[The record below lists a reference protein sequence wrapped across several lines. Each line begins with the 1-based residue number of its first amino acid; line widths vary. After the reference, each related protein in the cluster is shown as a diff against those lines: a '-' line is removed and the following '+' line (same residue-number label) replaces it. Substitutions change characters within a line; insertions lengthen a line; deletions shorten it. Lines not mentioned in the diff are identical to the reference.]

1 MSFDVDPMCEECL
14 TRRPDVVVM
23 PDPFTTALYPE
34 ETDHRQIPLCP
45 PCATARF
52 EES

>member
-1 MSFDVDPMCEECL
+1 MAKKKACETCGTKDKTVETMLDPM
-14 TRRPDVVVM
+14 
-23 PDPFTTALYPE
+23 TTALYPE
-34 ETDHRQIPLCP
+34 DTDHDEMTLCP

>member
-1 MSFDVDPMCEECL
+1 MAKKKSCESCGTKSDAVE
-14 TRRPDVVVM
+14 TM
-23 PDPFTTALYPE
+23 PDPMTTALYPE
-34 ETDHRQIPLCP
+34 ATDHDEMTLCP